1 MRFVVVI
8 FSLLILPVVTFAHH
22 ALFTYDDSK
31 LVEVRGAVRSAL
43 WRNPHIL
50 FTVSSVSESG
60 QEELWEIEGL
70 SVNYMERAGINSD
83 SFNIGDSVVVLGL
96 PSKRDKNSLFAIL
109 TTSASGRKL
118 VMSRDRARAFGL
130 LEENTEPIRPVAS
143 NEQIAL
149 AIRQANGIHRVWTN
163 TSRTGG
169 GISLPLT
176 DVARAAKES
185 WNQPTDDI
193 ALRCEPAGM
202 PEAMLSP
209 FPIEFLQQDDDII
222 GRLEEWDNVRTIHM
236 GIGSNEKNPPATSL
250 GYSVGRWEGR
260 TLVVRTE
267 DINYPYLDDLGTPQS
282 EAVEIVERFT
292 LSEDENRLDWVA
304 TVVDPNTLTEPV
316 TLPMMHWEWVPGEKI
331 KPYNCTLSD
340 NQG

>member
-1 MRFVVVI
+1 MRFVVVT
-8 FSLLILPVVTFAHH
+8 FSLLVLPVVTFAHH

-31 LVEVRGAVRSAL
+31 LVEVRGTVRSAL

-60 QEELWEIEGL
+60 QEELWEIEGRP
-70 SVNYMERAGINSD
+70 VNAMERAGINSD
-83 SFNIGDSVVVLGL
+83 SFNIGDSVAVLGL
-96 PSKRDKNSLFAIL
+96 VSKRDKNSLLPIL
-109 TTSASGRKL
+109 MTSASGRKL

-143 NEQIAL
+143 DEQIAL
-149 AIRQANGIHRVWTN
+149 AIRQASGIHRVWTN
-163 TSRTGG
+163 TSRTGSG
-169 GISLPLT
+169 LSLPLT
-176 DVARAAKES
+176 DAARAAKES

-209 FPIEFLQQDDDII
+209 FPIEFLQQDDSII
-222 GRLEEWDNVRTIHM
+222 VRLEEWDNVRTIHM
-236 GIGSNEKNPPATSL
+236 EIGSNEKNPPATSL
-250 GYSVGRWEGR
+250 GYSVGRWEER
-260 TLVVRTE
+260 TLIVRTE

-292 LSEDENRLDWVA
+292 LSEDETRLDWVA

-331 KPYNCTLSD
+331 KPYNCTLNN